1 MRSYVKTTGTA
12 ALAAAA
18 FIAVLTATS
27 SANAA
32 TITWRQAAE
41 ARHSVADALRDNCR
55 EDPQIDT
62 RRERRACSRDVRN
75 TLRQMQRASREA
87 YRDCRQEG
95 NRRSECRQD
104 ARQYWLD
111 QAENYGEDAP
121 NPDEIPL

>member
-18 FIAVLTATS
+18 FIAVLTMTS
-27 SANAA
+27 VANAGV
-32 TITWRQAAE
+32 ITWREAAQ

-75 TLRQMQRASREA
+75 TLREMERDSREA
-87 YRDCRQEG
+87 YRDCRREG

-111 QAENYGEDAP
+111 QAGNIEDAP